1 MWCQL
6 LGRHSPELIRT
17 ASKIGIELSGPPD
30 PARLADFVIY
40 WVADGAA
47 YNQIQR
53 EMKLARYVEK
63 GRKHLSSKRSRE
75 RRDCTRVSEMNYEIP
90 EGFRGG

>member
-1 MWCQL
+1 VWCQL

-30 PARLADFVIY
+30 PAALADFVTY

-53 EMKLARYVEK
+53 EMKLTK
-63 GRKHLSSKRSRE
+63 
-75 RRDCTRVSEMNYEIP
+75 C
-90 EGFRGG
+90 

>member
-1 MWCQL
+1 MFAGWQPSSSL
-6 LGRHSPELIRT
+6 RGT

-53 EMKLARYVEK
+53 EMKLARSITKQRQTAPKWHRPRRELK
-63 GRKHLSSKRSRE
+63 PSSGM
-75 RRDCTRVSEMNYEIP
+75 DYTIP
-90 EGFRGG
+90 EGFRG